1 MKLKTIVYILIL
13 SLIPLSNAFSEE
25 RTIEGNISVT
35 GKIIDVNADGG
46 GKAKFTEYKDLEDDF
61 SLFVRGWLK
70 YDTPTY
76 FLKLD
81 VKDIAYD
88 TQYYRIDGG
97 TYGTFKYD
105 LFYYEIPHNV
115 TFDARTFF
123 DGPGTNRL
131 TINPA
136 ADLTDP
142 NTWNTFDYSTE
153 RKKYGAGFKLDVL
166 RPYYFDVAYYRE
178 EKEGIKAAGIDQD
191 IFNPSATAY
200 ELPEPIDYTTHNLKI
215 EAGYGKSP
223 LFLSLCYYLSDFTND
238 NQLLRFPDISGR
250 PLTLPADS
258 TAYNLAFKGSL
269 KLPYNTK
276 LYANLATGKTDS
288 EHTFWPNYDGEV
300 KTHNYDVVLTTNPV
314 RYFNAKVY
322 YKYYSRNNESTLDNL
337 DTLPFDQRLNTLG
350 VDFGYRLPANLY
362 LSVGYKNAILKRI
375 QEGQDAA
382 AVLPFNRDNIYTVE
396 LRWSGLAY
404 ATFKAGYEFMKR
416 NADYQTHASQFAPED
431 PSNRFAYVKQDRDTF
446 KIGADVYPTD
456 NLSFGLGYKYKN
468 NDYKNKY
475 VPLNA
480 TIGLE
485 KDTRDEFNVDADYTL
500 GKIAKLFGYFDYE
513 KIKLKQSEIF
523 DRAIPRWRVK
533 QTDKT
538 YDYGIGAD
546 IYVIK
551 KKLTLRLVHDY
562 VKSDGLADYSIPAA
576 VLTDI
581 GLSPGDDVDISNWD
595 DYKLR
600 LYKIEAIYYATKS
613 MTLSLGYAYEG
624 FDYSDAQLD
633 GYEFIPADAFLT
645 GAYKDQSYSAN
656 IIFVRITYNF

>member
-1 MKLKTIVYILIL
+1 MKLKTIAYILIL
-13 SLIPLSNAFSEE
+13 SLMPLSNAFSEE
-25 RTIEGNISVT
+25 HTIEGSILAT

-46 GKAKFTEYKDLEDDF
+46 GRAKFTEYRDLEDEI
-61 SLFVRGWLK
+61 SLFMGGLLE

-81 VKDIAYD
+81 VQDIAYD
-88 TQYYRIDGG
+88 TQYYRVDGG
-97 TYGTFKYD
+97 MYGKFKYD
-105 LFYYEIPHNV
+105 LFYYEIPHNT

-123 DGPGTNRL
+123 DGAGTNRL
-131 TINPA
+131 TVDPS
-136 ADLTDP
+136 ADLANP
-142 NTWNTFDYSTE
+142 NTWNIFDYSTE
-153 RKKYGAGFKLDVL
+153 RKKYGAGFKLDL
-166 RPYYFDVAYYRE
+166 LKPYYFDVAYYRE
-178 EKEGIKAAGIDQD
+178 EKDGIKAAGIEQD
-191 IFNPSATAY
+191 FIAHEVPQ
-200 ELPEPIDYTTHNLKI
+200 PVDYTTNDLKI
-215 EAGYGKSP
+215 EAGYGKNP

-238 NQLLRFPDISGR
+238 NQLLRFPDISGE

-276 LYANLATGKTDS
+276 LFANLATGKTDS
-288 EHTFWPNYDGEV
+288 EHIFWPNYDGEV

-322 YKYYSRNNESTLDNL
+322 YKYYSRNNESNIVSPDMT
-337 DTLPFDQRLNTLG
+337 PFDQRLNTLG

-362 LSVGYKNAILKRI
+362 LSVGYKYARLKRI
-375 QEGQDAA
+375 QEGQDAD
-382 AVLPFNRDNIYTVE
+382 AVLPFNKDNIYTVE
-396 LRWSGLAY
+396 LRWSGMAY

-416 NADYQTHASQFAPED
+416 NADYQTHASQFDPED

-475 VPLNA
+475 APLDE
-480 TIGLE
+480 TIGL
-485 KDTRDEFNVDADYTL
+485 KRDTRDEFNLDADYSL
-500 GKIAKLFGYFDYE
+500 GKIAKLFGYLDYE
-513 KIKLKQSEIF
+513 KIRLKQVEIF
-523 DRAIPRWRVK
+523 DDSASRWRVK

-551 KKLTLRLVHDY
+551 KKLTVRLVHDY
-562 VKSDGLADYSIPAA
+562 VRSNGLADYSIPDA

-581 GLSPGDDVDISNWD
+581 GLTPDDDVDISNWD

-613 MTLSLGYAYEG
+613 MTVSLGYAYAG
-624 FDYSDAQLD
+624 FDYSDAELD
-633 GYEFIPADAFLT
+633 DYEFIPAEAFLT

-656 IIFVRITYNF
+656 IIFFRVAYNF

>member
-1 MKLKTIVYILIL
+1 MKLKTIAYILIL

-25 RTIEGNISVT
+25 RTVEGQISVT
-35 GKIIDVNADGG
+35 GEIIDVNADGG

-61 SLFVRGWLK
+61 SLFVRGLLE

-76 FLKLD
+76 FLDLD

-88 TQYYRIDGG
+88 TQYYRLGG
-97 TYGTFKYD
+97 GMYGAFKYD

-115 TFDARTFF
+115 TFDARTLF
-123 DGPGTNRL
+123 DGAGTNRL
-131 TINPA
+131 TVES
-136 ADLTDP
+136 ADPTNP

-153 RKKYGAGFKLDVL
+153 RKKYGVGFKLDVL
-166 RPYYFDVAYYRE
+166 KPYYFDVAYYRE
-178 EKEGIKAAGIDQD
+178 EKDGIQPAGIEQD
-191 IFNPSATAY
+191 FIAY
-200 ELPEPIDYTTHNLKI
+200 ELPEPIDFATNDLKI
-215 EAGYGKSP
+215 NAGYAKNP

-238 NQLLRFPDISGR
+238 NQILRFPDISGN

-276 LYANLATGKTDS
+276 LYANVATGKTDS
-288 EHTFWPNYDGEV
+288 EHNFRPNFDGDV
-300 KTHNYDVVLTTNPV
+300 KTHNYDVVVTTNPV

-337 DTLPFDQRLNTLG
+337 EILPVDQRLNTFG

-362 LSVGYKNAILKRI
+362 LSVGYKNARLKRT
-375 QEGQDAA
+375 QEGQDAP

-404 ATFKAGYEFMKR
+404 ATFKAGYELMKR
-416 NADYQTHASQFAPED
+416 DADYQTYASEFDPED

-446 KIGADVYPTD
+446 KIGAEIYPTD

-468 NDYKNKY
+468 NDYKDKY
-475 VPLNA
+475 PPRNA
-480 TIGLE
+480 TIGLT
-485 KDTRDEFNVDADYTL
+485 KDTRAEFNVDADYTL

-513 KIKLKQSEIF
+513 KIRLTQSEIVPL
-523 DRAIPRWRVK
+523 DPPVPPWRLK

-546 IYVIK
+546 IYLIK

-562 VKSDGLADYSIPAA
+562 VRCNGFADYSIPDAL
-576 VLTDI
+576 LTDL
-581 GLSPGDDVDISNWD
+581 GLSPDDVDISNWD

-600 LYKIEAIYYATKS
+600 LYKIEAIYYASKP
-613 MTLSLGYAYEG
+613 MTLLLGYAYEG
-624 FDYSDAQLD
+624 FDYSDAELD
-633 GYEFIPADAFLT
+633 DYEFLPPGAFLT

-656 IIFVRITYNF
+656 IIYFRIAYNF

>member
-13 SLIPLSNAFSEE
+13 SLIPLANAFSEE

-35 GKIIDVNADGG
+35 GKIVDVNADGG

-76 FLKLD
+76 FLELD
-81 VKDIAYD
+81 VRDIAYD
-88 TQYYRIDGG
+88 TQYYRLDGG
-97 TYGTFKYD
+97 MYGAFKYD
-105 LFYYEIPHNV
+105 LFYYEIPHNI

-123 DGPGTNRL
+123 DGTGTNRL
-131 TINPA
+131 TVDPS
-136 ADLTDP
+136 ADLTNP

-153 RKKYGAGFKLDVL
+153 RKKYGAGFKLDML
-166 RPYYFDVAYYRE
+166 KPYYFDVAYYRE
-178 EKEGIKAAGIDQD
+178 EKDGIKAAGIEQEF
-191 IFNPSATAY
+191 IAY
-200 ELPEPIDYTTHNLKI
+200 ELPEPIDYATNNLKI
-215 EAGYGKSP
+215 ETGYAKNP

-238 NQLLRFPDISGR
+238 DQLLRFPDISAR

-269 KLPYNTK
+269 RLPYNTK

-322 YKYYSRNNESTLDNL
+322 YKYYSRNNESNMVHPDMM
-337 DTLPFDQRLNTLG
+337 PFDQRLNTLG
-350 VDFGYRLPANLY
+350 VEFGYRLPANLY
-362 LSVGYKNAILKRI
+362 LSVGYKNARLKRT
-375 QEGQDAA
+375 QEGQDAP
-382 AVLPFNRDNIYTVE
+382 AVLPFDKDNIYTVE
-396 LRWSGLAY
+396 LKWSGMAY
-404 ATFKAGYEFMKR
+404 ATFKAGYELMKR
-416 NADYQTHASQFAPED
+416 DADYQTYASQFNPED

-446 KIGADVYPTD
+446 KIGADIYPID

-480 TIGLE
+480 TIGL
-485 KDTRDEFNVDADYTL
+485 KGDIRDEFNLDADYTL

-513 KIKLKQSEIF
+513 KITLEQAEIF
-523 DRAIPRWRVK
+523 DPAFPRWRVK

-562 VKSDGLADYSIPAA
+562 VRSNGLADYSIPDA
-576 VLTDI
+576 VLTDL
-581 GLSPGDDVDISNWD
+581 GLTPDDNVDISNWD

-613 MTLSLGYAYEG
+613 MTVSLGYAYAG
-624 FDYSDAQLD
+624 YDYSDAELD
-633 GYEFIPADAFLT
+633 NYEFLPAGAFLT
-645 GAYKDQSYSAN
+645 WAYKDQSYSAN
-656 IIFVRITYNF
+656 IVFFRVAYNF